1 MDNDF
6 ESGAT
11 SEGGSTT
18 SNCEA
23 DEFKN
28 RFRLD
33 FHLDAIIDPS
43 SGVKRIAF
51 VLDPVRYEI
60 RQVSNEPVVFD
71 RLDNFIISLSAVQ
84 KMVEEAW
91 ARIPTGQG
99 QRLGDGRAYIASRRE
114 VIKRDLEGAPQSQDL
129 FVDRSEEFLEQLA
142 DGIHGF
148 AVLSLDLVHS
158 TKLSAALDP
167 LSNARITGLVLRE
180 LAAVVPFFN
189 GHILKFTGD
198 GVLAYFPTPSF
209 LTANDNAIDC
219 AVTMRGLILDAL
231 NPNLIIRGYPTLSLR
246 IGIES
251 GGAVA
256 TSVGHSTSKLQR
268 DLIGQTINIACKIQ
282 VSSEPNEIRIGGI
295 AYRNMH
301 TMWKRGCQL
310 AGAPGGRPFSPDG
323 TTHQIYVFS
332 ASGAI
337 LE

>member
-1 MDNDF
+1 MDV
-6 ESGAT
+6 ERKPGAT
-11 SEGGSTT
+11 SEGGRTASDRQ
-18 SNCEA
+18 A
-23 DEFKN
+23 DEFKD
-28 RFRLD
+28 RLRLD
-33 FHLDAIIDPS
+33 LKLEAIVDPS
-43 SGVKRIAF
+43 TGEKHIAF
-51 VLDPVRYEI
+51 LLDPARYEI
-60 RQVSNEPVVFD
+60 KQVSSETVILD
-71 RLDNFIISLSAVQ
+71 LLDNIIISLSAVR

-91 ARIPTGQG
+91 TRVPTGQG

-114 VIKRDLEGAPQSQDL
+114 VIGRDLEGASQSQVP
-129 FVDRSEEFLEQLA
+129 FVDRSEEFLEQLP
-142 DGIHGF
+142 DGVHRF

-158 TKLSAALDP
+158 TRLSVALDP
-167 LSNARITGLVLRE
+167 LANARITGLVLRE

-219 AVTMRGLILDAL
+219 SLTMRGLILDAL
-231 NPNLIIRGYPTLSLR
+231 NPNLIVHGFPILSLR

-251 GGAVA
+251 GAAIA
-256 TSVGHSTSKLQR
+256 TTVGHSTSKLQR

-282 VSSEPNEIRIGGI
+282 GSSKRNEIRIGGV

-310 AGAPGGRPFSPDG
+310 VRTQDGRPFSLDG
-323 TTHQIYVFS
+323 TTNPIYMFS
-332 ASGAI
+332 ASGAV